1 MRIAFIVGKFP
12 TVSETFI
19 LNQIVGLI
27 ERGHEIDI
35 YAQKP
40 GDTAKIHPDV
50 ERYQLLDRTYYVPEQ
65 RPANPL
71 IYVIKAIWLLL
82 ANFPKNPVAFLRS
95 LNVFKYGKEAA
106 SLRMLYTTFSLLP
119 FLSNKPYDIIHCQFG
134 PLGFL
139 GMYFRTIAASRAK
152 VIISFRGSD
161 LTMYLSQYGDDIYK
175 KLFEKGDCFL
185 PICKHFKNKLISLG
199 CNEKKIIVLRSG
211 IDCNRFSFKTRYPH
225 PDGKVRIVS
234 TGRLIEKKG
243 IEYGI
248 RAIANLT
255 KMNLNVEY
263 NIIGDGSLKPD
274 LQQLIQELDV
284 GNIVNLLGWKQ
295 QQEVVQIL
303 NNSHIFVAPCVTSK
317 DNNQEGIP
325 NVLKEAMAMG
335 LPVASTYHS
344 GIPELVEDGV
354 SGFLV
359 AERDVNALTEKLG
372 YLIAHPEV
380 WPEMGAAGRAYVE
393 KHYEIGQLNDHLVE
407 IYEKLLIT

>member
-12 TVSETFI
+12 TLSETFI

-27 ERGHEIDI
+27 EQGQEIDI
-35 YAQKP
+35 YAQQP

-50 ERYQLLDRTYYVPEQ
+50 ERYQLLERTYYVPEQ
-65 RPANPL
+65 RPANYL
-71 IYVIKAIWLLL
+71 MYVIKAIGLLL
-82 ANFPKNPVAFLRS
+82 ANFHKNPVVFLRS
-95 LNVFKYGKEAA
+95 LNVFKYGKEAV
-106 SLRMLYTTFSLLP
+106 SLRMLYATSSLLP
-119 FLSNKPYDIIHCQFG
+119 FLSKKPYDIIHCQFG

-139 GMYFRTIAASRAK
+139 GMYFRMIAVPKAK
-152 VIISFRGSD
+152 VITSFRGSD
-161 LTMYLSQYGDDIYK
+161 LTMYLSQYGDGIYQK
-175 KLFEKGDCFL
+175 VFDKGDFFL
-185 PICKHFKNKLISLG
+185 PISNFFKNKLIDLG
-199 CNEKKIIVLRSG
+199 CDEKKIVVLHSG
-211 IDCNRFSFKTRYPH
+211 IDCSRFSFTTRRPH

-234 TGRLIEKKG
+234 TGRLVEKKG

-248 RAIANLT
+248 RAVAKLA
-255 KMNLNVEY
+255 KMNLDIEY

-274 LQQLIQELDV
+274 LKQLIQELDV

-303 NNSHIFVAPCVTSK
+303 NDSHIFVAPCVTSK

-335 LPVASTYHS
+335 LPVVSTHHS

-359 AERDVNALTEKLG
+359 AERDVNALTEKLS
-372 YLIAHPEV
+372 YLIAHSEV
-380 WPEMGAAGRAYVE
+380 WPEMGASGRAYVE
-393 KHYEIGQLNDHLVE
+393 KHYEIGQLNDHLAK

>member
-12 TVSETFI
+12 TLSETFI

-27 ERGHEIDI
+27 EQGQEIDI
-35 YAQKP
+35 YAQQP

-50 ERYQLLDRTYYVPEQ
+50 EKYQLLERTYYVPEQ
-65 RPANPL
+65 RPANYL
-71 IYVIKAIWLLL
+71 MYVIKAIGLLL
-82 ANFPKNPVAFLRS
+82 ANFHKNPVVFLRS
-95 LNVFKYGKEAA
+95 LNVFKYGKEAV
-106 SLRMLYTTFSLLP
+106 SLRMLYATFSLLP
-119 FLSNKPYDIIHCQFG
+119 FLSKKPYDIIHCQFG

-139 GMYFRTIAASRAK
+139 GMYFRMIAVPKAK
-152 VIISFRGSD
+152 VITSFRGSD
-161 LTMYLSQYGDDIYK
+161 LTMYLSQYGDGIYQK
-175 KLFEKGDCFL
+175 VFDKGDFFL
-185 PICKHFKNKLISLG
+185 PISNFFKNKLIDLG
-199 CNEKKIIVLRSG
+199 CDEKKIVVLHSG
-211 IDCNRFSFKTRYPH
+211 IDCSRFSFTTRRPH

-234 TGRLIEKKG
+234 TGRLVEKKG

-248 RAIANLT
+248 RAVAKLA
-255 KMNLNVEY
+255 KMNLDIEY

-274 LQQLIQELDV
+274 LKQLIQELDV

-303 NNSHIFVAPCVTSK
+303 NDSHIFVAPCVTSK

-335 LPVASTYHS
+335 LPVVSTHHS

-359 AERDVNALTEKLG
+359 AERDVNALTEKLS
-372 YLIAHPEV
+372 YLIAHSEV
-380 WPEMGAAGRAYVE
+380 WPEMGASGRAYVE
-393 KHYEIGQLNDHLVE
+393 KHYEIGQLNDHLAK